1 MQTPADT
8 TIALLDT
15 TAAQTAAVPV
25 GSEAYMLAADKLPV
39 VAAVML
45 VVWIGIVALL
55 FTTERRLARVEQAL
69 DAAEDARADSVRS

>member
-15 TAAQTAAVPV
+15 TAAQTEAAPV
-25 GSEAYMLAADKLPV
+25 GVETVMLVADKLPV

-45 VVWIGIVALL
+45 VVWAGIVLLL
-55 FTTERRLARVEQAL
+55 FKTERRLARIESAL
-69 DAAEDARADSVRS
+69 NAAENQRADSVR